1 VAGGGGEE
9 RRYPREEET
18 RGTERE
24 EEEKVTVG
32 FLNGDTAQDRRDR
45 PVGNP
50 NDLNYTEAAID
61 LRRQNET
68 NKGAMLATLI
78 IPSSEGV
85 SQTYPLHLEFFEGHP
100 ALFSSHGHT
109 ISRSY
114 FELLR
119 DRMGARIETDD
130 VPVVAGILGLPS
142 NEPGLSATF

>member
-1 VAGGGGEE
+1 
-9 RRYPREEET
+9 
-18 RGTERE
+18 
-24 EEEKVTVG
+24 
-32 FLNGDTAQDRRDR
+32 
-45 PVGNP
+45 
-50 NDLNYTEAAID
+50 
-61 LRRQNET
+61 
-68 NKGAMLATLI
+68 MLATLI

-85 SQTYPLHLEFFEGHP
+85 SQTYPLRLEFSDGHA

-130 VPVVAGILGLPS
+130 ATVVAGVLGLPA